1 MKWNKLTKPL
11 LVFIFL
17 FGLFWYIRGGLDS
30 KVRVGE
36 AYIGNI
42 RASVTGNV
50 KVYASSTFKLR
61 ALTDGMVTHVS
72 LSPMHAPIQVTKE
85 QPLIQLEEAA
95 LERAL
100 LGLEMEK
107 RHFSER
113 IEVGSLTRMALT
125 VLEKELLAI
134 EELVGAGK
142 EPAFNLE
149 LKRSEV
155 QRLRAQVKM
164 EELHTKHF
172 MENNQMKL
180 ANLSAELSKRKIT
193 SPIDGEFSECY
204 VSPGHI
210 VMSGEIVGVV
220 HSNERMIEVSLN
232 EEDFAGIEVGMPI
245 AVSLFSLA
253 DQPILGEVSSLSS
266 SVDMSS
272 GTRKLFAMT
281 QDNIRIPVG
290 SAGRAQVVL
299 QEKADVLLI
308 PAMALLGDSVMVV
321 REGVVEKKKI
331 VTGVRNLKTV
341 EVLGGLKKG
350 DQIILDTPQIY
361 RVGDRVIP
369 VLIDC
374 KN

>member
-1 MKWNKLTKPL
+1 MKWNKVTKSL
-11 LVFIFL
+11 LVFL
-17 FGLFWYIRGGLDS
+17 FFSGLFWYIREGLAS

-36 AYIGNI
+36 AYVGNI
-42 RASVTGNV
+42 CVSVTGNV
-50 KVYASSTFKLR
+50 NVYASSTFELR
-61 ALTDGMVTHVS
+61 ALTDGVVTHVA
-72 LSPMHAPIQVTKE
+72 LSPMSAPIKVKKK
-85 QPLIQLEEAA
+85 QPLIQLEEAD
-95 LERAL
+95 LDRAL

-113 IEVGSLTRMALT
+113 VEVGSLTSMALT

-134 EELVGAGK
+134 EELVRADK

-172 MENNQMKL
+172 MENNQMKF
-180 ANLSAELSKRKIT
+180 ANLSAELGKRKIT

-245 AVSLFSLA
+245 AVSLFSQG
-253 DQPILGEVSSLSS
+253 DKPIIGEVSSLSS

-272 GTRKLFAMT
+272 GTRKLFAIS
-281 QDNIRIPVG
+281 QNDIQIPVG
-290 SAGRAQVVL
+290 SSGRAQVVL
-299 QEKADVLLI
+299 EEKADVLLI
-308 PAMALLGDSVMVV
+308 PALALFGDSVMVV
-321 REGVVEKKKI
+321 TEGVVEKKKI
-331 VTGVRNLKTV
+331 VTGVRNLETV
-341 EVLGGLKKG
+341 EVLDGLSKG
-350 DQIILDTPQIY
+350 DQVILDTPQRY
-361 RVGDRVIP
+361 RTDDRVIP
-369 VLIDC
+369 VLNDFLQ
-374 KN
+374 